1 MGDKVDSKPLKKVM
15 TDKQKNARLLN
26 LEKGRL
32 ERKETLKQKQESKG
46 EEYNLSSDESESN
59 ESESDNDAFVISRK
73 KKIVP
78 RDVVERSRKSIQME
92 RDPKNHDNL
101 QKDFD
106 ELKGMVQELANMQKK
121 QAAKSKSKR
130 SNGGTKIVVLPQN
143 TSSNNNNRSSND
155 SVMDALRKSLM

>member
-32 ERKETLKQKQESKG
+32 KRKETLKQKQESKG

-73 KKIVP
+73 KKYVP
-78 RDVVERSRKSIQME
+78 KDVVIKSQ
-92 RDPKNHDNL
+92 KNSNKCSNDDTYNL
-101 QKDFD
+101 KKDFD
-106 ELKGMVQELANMQKK
+106 ELRSMVEELATLQKK
-121 QAAKSKSKR
+121 QAKTKTKR
-130 SNGGTKIVVLPQN
+130 SSGGTKIVVLPQN
-143 TSSNNNNRSSND
+143 SSQGNGRSVNESNAIE
-155 SVMDALRKSLM
+155 ALRRSLM